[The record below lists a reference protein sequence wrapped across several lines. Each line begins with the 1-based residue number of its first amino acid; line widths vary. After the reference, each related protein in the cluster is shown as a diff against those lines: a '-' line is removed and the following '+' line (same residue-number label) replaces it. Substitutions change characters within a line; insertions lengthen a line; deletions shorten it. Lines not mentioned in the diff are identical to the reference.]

1 MARGIKTPVWVK
13 LVAVLA
19 VAAVAAGGGIYLGS
33 RLFAS
38 ESREA
43 QVVKAV
49 VKEEKVVLL
58 TAAITG
64 VKEKR
69 ADTKFLGLFELA
81 GTERAMFVK
90 YEFNAQLGID
100 GSEVKIEPTGE
111 DHYRIVIPSF
121 ISLGFDAPRFST
133 AIESNGFLSWSTPEI
148 DKLKVAEETLG
159 SDTVKDY
166 LATYRPALEAQ
177 AKTFYSG
184 IILSINP
191 EAKLEFVFSN

>member
-1 MARGIKTPVWVK
+1 
-13 LVAVLA
+13 
-19 VAAVAAGGGIYLGS
+19 
-33 RLFAS
+33 
-38 ESREA
+38 
-43 QVVKAV
+43 
-49 VKEEKVVLL
+49 
-58 TAAITG
+58 
-64 VKEKR
+64 
-69 ADTKFLGLFELA
+69 
-81 GTERAMFVK
+81 MFVK
-90 YEFNAQLGID
+90 YEFNAQLAID
-100 GSEVKIEPTGE
+100 GSEVKIAPTGE
-111 DHYRIVIPSF
+111 DHYRIVTPSF

-191 EAKLEFVFSN
+191 EAKLESVFSN